1 MVKRLLILP
10 TLTKTLAA
18 GTTLPAVADV
28 TGQTLTPSNYVG
40 FPAAGTD
47 AMTYLL
53 VGKSQVAQTQE
64 VILVDLLTR
73 PWPVLQRSVN
83 GSPLAA
89 HDATHGIQA
98 VVPPDGLKGLVG
110 FYLDG
115 ALVANGSGAD
125 FDAAKFDV
133 TDNGDGT
140 VSIALTP
147 SATPIVGNDTIWQ
160 ALGDLAAAIGPNAAV
175 RVPVG
180 TDGQILTAD
189 SGQAA
194 GVNWVTPAAGASFGT
209 ITAAINLGDAAV
221 DGASG
226 DVADADHQ
234 HAFPAPGAG
243 YPVDVAA
250 AEADGAAT
258 TPARSDHIHAHGT
271 GYLPD
276 AHHTRSHDHATAGDG
291 TALVPVS
298 LTVTAGPVA
307 FQGDITPAQITADQ
321 NNYNP
326 TGLATAYVLR
336 LSSDAT
342 RTITGLAGGA
352 DGRELILVN
361 VGSQN
366 IVLADEHASS
376 TAANRFALDTSLTL
390 GADTAARLLYDST
403 STRWRLTGIGKATGG
418 GSGNVATDTIWA
430 VKGDLAV
437 GTGSGAA
444 SRMGPGT
451 NGQPLQADSTQIT
464 GLRYGAVTQA
474 NSHNSPDTDTGTSS
488 LHHTLGTGANQ
499 AAGGDHSHL
508 LSALTTIDQSA
519 QILKAPVRVASTAN
533 GTLAT
538 AFENGDTMDGVT
550 LATGDRIL
558 LKNQTAGAENGIYI
572 VAASG
577 APTRA
582 TDANAAAEL
591 PQGFL
596 VYVTAGTSN
605 ANTLWQH
612 TTTAAITLNTT
623 ALTFAQLGA
632 ASGGS
637 PTGAAGG
644 DLTGTYPNPTLGTT
658 AVTPGS
664 YTSADITVDA
674 KGRVTAAANGSGGGG
689 GGSVDY
695 GTFAARPAAGTAGNV
710 YFTRD
715 VGIVYEDTGAAWTP
729 IGAFNPSDLPPASP
743 DAFDDEFT
751 GAALDVKWTWLN
763 QGTSTAAV
771 AGGSLALAAQADAG
785 AQVRG
790 VYQATVGS
798 TWRYRMKMALLST
811 TYPNNVNA
819 GLFLRESATGK
830 ILTFGLLQNSGLTL
844 RADRFTNATTFSSN
858 PLALALPILQAYLEV
873 ELTSTDVI
881 LRFSPTGHT
890 YAQTYTES
898 KTTSFT
904 TAPDQ
909 MGVFASSFN
918 SNTIVTLLC
927 DWVRKVA

>member
-10 TLTKTLAA
+10 TIVKNLAA
-18 GTTLPAVADV
+18 GTTLPYVADV

-40 FPAAGTD
+40 FPPAGTD

-53 VGKSQVAQTQE
+53 VGKAQVQQSQE
-64 VILVDLLTR
+64 VVLVDLATR

-89 HDATHGIQA
+89 HDATHGVQT

-110 FYLDG
+110 FYLDST
-115 ALVANGSGAD
+115 LIANASGAD

-140 VSIALTP
+140 VSITLTP

-209 ITAAINLGDAAV
+209 ITGPTAIAQTAL

-226 DVADADHQ
+226 DVADAAHR
-234 HAFPAPGAG
+234 HAFAAPGAG

-250 AEADGAAT
+250 AEADGVAT

-276 AHHTRSHDHATAGDG
+276 AHHAQAHTHTGD
-291 TALVPVS
+291 TLSPAA
-298 LTVTAGPVA
+298 LTVTAGPVI

-326 TGLATAYVLR
+326 TGLATSYVLR

-437 GTGSGAA
+437 GTGSGTA

-451 NGQPLQADSTQIT
+451 NGLPLQADSTQIT
-464 GLRYGAVTQA
+464 GLRYGAITQA
-474 NSHNSPDTDTGTSS
+474 NSHNSPDTDTATSA

-499 AAGGDHSHL
+499 AAAGNDSRLSDSRAPTAHGAAAHTGDVL
-508 LSALTTIDQSA
+508 PAANQALGAFYLDVDEIA
-519 QILKAPVRVASTAN
+519 APSN
-533 GTLAT
+533 PSSGTRRLFVNT
-538 AFENGDTMDGVT
+538 
-550 LATGDRIL
+550 ATGKLSVR
-558 LKNQTAGAENGIYI
+558 T
-572 VAASG
+572 SG
-577 APTRA
+577 GSSVSLEEQ
-582 TDANAAAEL
+582 AAAGGLIIQEL
-591 PQGFL
+591 D
-596 VYVTAGTSN
+596 
-605 ANTLWQH
+605 
-612 TTTAAITLNTT
+612 
-623 ALTFAQLGA
+623 
-632 ASGGS
+632 GS
-637 PTGAAGG
+637 PTGTFTTLKLPNGTVTDNG
-644 DLTGTYPNPTLGTT
+644 DGSATY
-658 AVTPGS
+658 TP
-664 YTSADITVDA
+664 A
-674 KGRVTAAANGSGGGG
+674 GGGG
-689 GGSVDY
+689 LTHTYVGYNTIGASTLNMVIGTVYLKKITLAAAGFLASISAYVKETGDNILSIAAAVFDDTGGGAPSVQHVIGASTTGIPSAGNQVWSTGSV
-695 GTFAARPAAGTAGNV
+695 FAQRW
-710 YFTRD
+710 FHM
-715 VGIVYEDTGAAWTP
+715 P
-729 IGAFNPSDLPPASP
+729 IGVYLPAG
-743 DAFDDEFT
+743 DY
-751 GAALDVKWTWLN
+751 WLAV
-763 QGTSTAAV
+763 QAV
-771 AGGSLALAAQADAG
+771 A
-785 AQVRG
+785 
-790 VYQATVGS
+790 
-798 TWRYRMKMALLST
+798 
-811 TYPNNVNA
+811 VNA
-819 GLFLRESATGK
+819 GNIQIAYDTGGSDYSYVPGGVWFADGTRYTPSADSRHYSIRGD
-830 ILTFGLLQNSGLTL
+830 LLQ
-844 RADRFTNATTFSSN
+844 
-858 PLALALPILQAYLEV
+858 
-873 ELTSTDVI
+873 
-881 LRFSPTGHT
+881 
-890 YAQTYTES
+890 
-898 KTTSFT
+898 
-904 TAPDQ
+904 
-909 MGVFASSFN
+909 
-918 SNTIVTLLC
+918 
-927 DWVRKVA
+927 